1 MIRFKKIAFAPAACA
16 LLIALGA
23 ASRADDA
30 APAQPA
36 AAPAAAAPSAE
47 SAAPTTSAAPSA
59 TPAQPGAEAAPA
71 AAAAPAAPAPAP
83 APAPPAATPAPAAAS
98 APPAPAPAAAPA
110 AAPTP
115 AAAAPAPAPAAPAS
129 APTPPPP
136 AAAPASAAASAPPAP
151 APAAA
156 SAPAD
161 GEAAG
166 PEQAAA
172 GAQPEPSRQSWS
184 FSGLFG
190 TYDQAQLQRGFKV
203 YREVCSNCHRLSIPF
218 RTLADPT
225 GPGFSEAQVKALAA
239 SYQVTNDTP
248 NDKGEIFKRPGIPS
262 DIFPPPEAYPN
273 AEAAEAT
280 FGKAPPDMSL
290 LAKARKYE
298 RGFPWFIFDAL
309 PGVQYQEVGADY
321 IYAVLT
327 GYTHPQDPD
336 WDLYFP
342 GHRIAMPDPLSDGAV
357 EYTDGTPA
365 KLTNYAQ
372 DVTAFLYWAAE
383 PTLVER
389 KKIGLRVMIFLIVFA
404 GLLYFTKKKVWEK
417 IH

>member
-1 MIRFKKIAFAPAACA
+1 MHMIRFKKIALAPATFA
-16 LLIALGA
+16 LLMALSA

-30 APAQPA
+30 APAPA
-36 AAPAAAAPSAE
+36 
-47 SAAPTTSAAPSA
+47 
-59 TPAQPGAEAAPA
+59 
-71 AAAAPAAPAPAP
+71 
-83 APAPPAATPAPAAAS
+83 AATPAT
-98 APPAPAPAAAPA
+98 APAPAAAPA
-110 AAPTP
+110 T
-115 AAAAPAPAPAAPAS
+115 AAA
-129 APTPPPP
+129 
-136 AAAPASAAASAPPAP
+136 
-151 APAAA
+151 
-156 SAPAD
+156 
-161 GEAAG
+161 

-172 GAQPEPSRQSWS
+172 EAQPSPSRQSWS

-190 TYDQAQLQRGFKV
+190 TYDQEQLQRGFKV

-218 RTLADPT
+218 RTLADPS

-239 SYQVTNDTP
+239 TYQVTNDTP

-262 DIFPPPEAYPN
+262 DIIPPPEAYPN
-273 AEAAEAT
+273 PEAAAAT

-321 IYAVLT
+321 LYAILT
-327 GYTHPQDPD
+327 GYTNPQDPS
-336 WDLYFP
+336 WNLYYP
-342 GHRIAMPDPLSDGAV
+342 SHAIAMPQPISDGAV

-365 KLTNYAQ
+365 KLTNYAK
-372 DVTAFLYWAAE
+372 DVTAFLSWAAE
-383 PTLVER
+383 PTLAER

-404 GLLYFTKKKVWEK
+404 GLLYFTKKKVWRK